1 MKQWQ
6 KSALAAL
13 LLVVGVLS
21 VLVCIRHRHPVLFH
35 IPGSCACTDYSEE
48 VEGLTVFNPFRD
60 RSPEASASAFLED
73 QRQGRHPV
81 VAPNFPPTEWLQS
94 VPRPWAFK
102 WRLRYRRDEPH
113 RVSLYYQF
121 TRLSGEPVPRW
132 SGEGTVEMVDING
145 GWKASHFDV
154 IW

>member
-1 MKQWQ
+1 MKRWR
-6 KSALAAL
+6 KPAIVVL
-13 LLVVGVLS
+13 LSVVVVFS
-21 VLVCIRHRHPVLFH
+21 VLVCVRHRYPVLFH
-35 IPGSCACTDYSEE
+35 FPGSCACTDYSEE

-60 RSPEASASAFLED
+60 RTPEASASAFLED
-73 QRQGRHPV
+73 LRQGRHGI
-81 VAPNFPPTEWLQS
+81 VAPNFPPADWLNGAGK
-94 VPRPWAFK
+94 PFAFE
-102 WRLRYRRDEPH
+102 WRLRYRRDQPH

-145 GWKASHFDV
+145 VWRASHFDV